1 MTRLR
6 TEYSPAMLAFFLR
19 ARAAHAHAERPAR
32 SGMQATV
39 KRLKREWRRLAKL
52 TNSEIDLAWMGRL
65 NRAAPRAALWAVLGH
80 FPSDFGV
87 VLTDDGGQHGAV

>member
-1 MTRLR
+1 MTARLP
-6 TEYSPAMLAFFLR
+6 EYSPAMIAFFLR

-32 SGMQATV
+32 GGMQATV
-39 KRLKREWRRLAKL
+39 KRLKSEWRRLAKL
-52 TNSEIDLAWMGRL
+52 THGETDLAWMGRL

-87 VLTDDGGQHGAV
+87 VLTDDGGQHGQV